1 MGNFTGK
8 NSGFSWAFDGP
19 TMGYKENIWEYNNIK
34 QPMNINDVD
43 HFGEPSTSFFFWCV
57 CKDDQQYHMCVS
69 ENSDSLPSG
78 HLNRNH
84 WWLNQLMKWD
94 THDPHNGRL

>member
-43 HFGEPSTSFFFWCV
+43 HFGEPSTSFFVCVKMTNNIICV
-57 CKDDQQYHMCVS
+57 CV
-69 ENSDSLPSG
+69 
-78 HLNRNH
+78 
-84 WWLNQLMKWD
+84 
-94 THDPHNGRL
+94 

>member
-1 MGNFTGK
+1 MGHFTGK

-43 HFGEPSTSFFFWCV
+43 HFGEPSTSFFLVCV
-57 CKDDQQYHMCVS
+57 
-69 ENSDSLPSG
+69 
-78 HLNRNH
+78 
-84 WWLNQLMKWD
+84 
-94 THDPHNGRL
+94 